1 MTQYNIDLFPTTI
14 KHVSNFINADEIN
27 KILILINNLN
37 INTHS
42 AFLGEAVSSYKAKKN
57 DNFFKG
63 SFLEK
68 KLNLIIL
75 EYCNDLGIKDC
86 FIEQSWVNIQKPNS
100 ELLKHN
106 HSPSPISGGLYLKV
120 DDKSNKIF
128 FHNPNPFIRIMNA
141 IKSTYNNNSYSYI
154 KPKNGDLILFPG
166 WLEHSSNRELNQSQ
180 ERIVLSFNTIY

>member
-1 MTQYNIDLFPTTI
+1 MKNNINLFPIAI
-14 KHVSNFINADEIN
+14 KHISNFINTNEIN
-27 KILILINNLN
+27 EILSLINNLN
-37 INTHS
+37 VNTHS